1 MEVCPGTARC
11 SDVGQKPREHRLWA
25 HAPHFQAPKELS
37 AMALAEAKTKMR
49 AAEVFPQPGEF
60 NRCNQALLD
69 AFTELLCIS
78 ENSPG

>member
-1 MEVCPGTARC
+1 MEVCPGTAPC
-11 SDVGQKPREHRLWA
+11 SDVGQKPPGHCLWA
-25 HAPHFQAPKELS
+25 HSPHFQTPKELS

-69 AFTELLCIS
+69 ASTELLCVS
-78 ENSPG
+78 ENSTG